1 MGKHKYESPR
11 YAWLCDSCLFTAY
24 EGAVEDPGYIS
35 MHMDPDDDEQCT
47 GKMLRYELVRRPV
60 YPDPESE

>member
-1 MGKHKYESPR
+1 MKQNQPR
-11 YAWLCDSCLFTAY
+11 YLWRCNECLYTAW

-35 MHMDPDDDEQCT
+35 MHIDPDDDERCT
-47 GKMLRYELVRRPV
+47 GRMLRFEIHRRPV